1 MVGRLLRAWRQ
12 RRHLT
17 QLDLALEA
25 AISTRHLS
33 FIETG
38 RAQPSRDMLLH
49 LAELLRVPL
58 GERNALL
65 LAGGFAPRFHQR
77 PLDAPELA
85 AARFAVERLL
95 AAHEPY
101 PALAVDARWNLV
113 TANRATLRLAAGA
126 APELLAPPAN
136 VLRLSLHP
144 DGLGRC
150 IVNYEEW
157 QAHVL
162 LRLRRHLDLTGDPE
176 IRALGD
182 ELAGYGVPP
191 GAVPTA
197 GRDDH
202 IAEQVGI
209 AIPLRLRHEWS
220 ELALLSTT
228 TVFGTAV
235 DVTLSGI
242 TLESFFPL
250 DAATAAKLHAM
261 AADAGDARG
270 APGGVRT
277 IDA

>member
-1 MVGRLLRAWRQ
+1 MVGRLLREWRQ

-49 LAELLRVPL
+49 LAELLGVPL
-58 GERNALL
+58 RERNTLL
-65 LAGGFAPRFHQR
+65 LAAGFAPRFHQR
-77 PLDAPELA
+77 PFDAPELE

-113 TANRATLRLAAGA
+113 AANRATLRLVADA

-144 DGLGRC
+144 DGLGRRV
-150 IVNYEEW
+150 VNYEEW

-191 GAVPTA
+191 GAVPIA
-197 GRDDH
+197 GRDDRT
-202 IAEQVGI
+202 AEQVGI
-209 AIPLRLRHEWS
+209 AIPLRLLHEGS

-250 DAATAAKLHAM
+250 DAATAAKLHAA
-261 AADAGDARG
+261 AADAADAREE
-270 APGGVRT
+270 PGGVCT
-277 IDA
+277 IEA